1 MDKFDGLISKLYES
15 YAIMDNKYKLD
26 YDIFSV
32 HEHNSLEH
40 HLAVM
45 IAWFLI
51 SWPILLL
58 AWISCRIVGGEEFR

>member
-1 MDKFDGLISKLYES
+1 
-15 YAIMDNKYKLD
+15 MDNKYKLD
-26 YDIFSV
+26 YDLFSV

-58 AWISCRIVGGEEFR
+58 AWISCRIVGGEEFRQKPFKKQIVVSAHVS